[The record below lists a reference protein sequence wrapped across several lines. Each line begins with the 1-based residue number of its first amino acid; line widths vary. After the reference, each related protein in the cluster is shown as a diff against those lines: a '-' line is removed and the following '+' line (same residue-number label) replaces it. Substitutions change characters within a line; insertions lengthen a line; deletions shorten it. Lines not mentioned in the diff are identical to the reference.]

1 MATPVVLILGAG
13 PRIGASVAENFASQG
28 YKVAVASR
36 KGEGKINEKGYL
48 SIKADFADPQSIA
61 PVFEAVKAEFGVPSV
76 VIYNAATLTP
86 PPVQDAALS
95 IPSERVAGDLVVNT
109 VSPYVAAQQ
118 ALAAWE
124 TLPKETKKTF
134 IYTGNAMGTTV
145 IPVPLMLNLGIGKSA
160 SLFWVGV
167 ADLTYSARGVR
178 FFYADERHEDGK
190 FKGMAVDGPA
200 HGEFYPQLAKQE
212 AKIPW
217 HATFVK
223 GKGYVEFK

>member
-1 MATPVVLILGAG
+1 MAPSFITKSKSKIKSLFSQSKVTMATPVVLILGAG

-48 SIKADFADPQSIA
+48 SIKADFTDPQSIA
-61 PVFEAVKAEFGVPSV
+61 PVFEAVKAEFGTAPSV

-86 PPVQDAALS
+86 PPVQDSALS

-134 IYTGNAMGTTV
+134 IYTGNAMGTTI

-167 ADLTYSARGVR
+167 ADLTYAARGVR
-178 FFYADERHEDGK
+178 
-190 FKGMAVDGPA
+190 
-200 HGEFYPQLAKQE
+200 
-212 AKIPW
+212 
-217 HATFVK
+217 
-223 GKGYVEFK
+223 

>member
-28 YKVAVASR
+28 YNVAVASR

-48 SIKADFADPQSIA
+48 SIKADFSDPQSIA
-61 PVFEAVKAEFGVPSV
+61 LVFEGVKAEFGTAPTV

-86 PPVQDAALS
+86 PPAQDSALS

-124 TLPKETKKTF
+124 TLPKQTKKTF
-134 IYTGNAMGTTV
+134 IYTGNAMGTNI

-167 ADLTYSARGVR
+167 ADLTYSAHGVR
-178 FFYADERHEDGK
+178 
-190 FKGMAVDGPA
+190 
-200 HGEFYPQLAKQE
+200 
-212 AKIPW
+212 
-217 HATFVK
+217 
-223 GKGYVEFK
+223 